1 MVTGKTMHPLPQNV
15 EKTLPHVWSVCRKGA
30 ARQVCTTKHLAPTD
44 PLLFQ
49 GGVDVC
55 CPTCLVAYHALP
67 GSVSW
72 STSLNL
78 KYHSCHNLRPCICQQ
93 RRCNILSW
101 PLQLVVE
108 NLRRLG
114 GRWVQGISR
123 WRSGFLKQPCGELI
137 DWWRTLTVFSIFFL
151 PYPWKWK
158 IGSPEYDWLVSKSAG
173 SASIVHYHDITIIV
187 GEGPRDDIPNLT
199 DLLKCHCCDG
209 EHPKNT
215 ASIGFSCFL
224 LNIHVCIWWSLCFHH
239 HQNNGW
245 PNFDD

>member
-1 MVTGKTMHPLPQNV
+1 MEVWKIIFLSKWVICRFHVNLPGCKHHQPFWEPLLMKLPLMNKVLPALVHVVPTHQLQMSNHFHWCWFFSIHQCTVKRLMVTGKTMHPLPQNV
-15 EKTLPHVWSVCRKGA
+15 EKKMPHVWSICRKGA

-101 PLQLVVE
+101 PLQLVVKTWDDWV
-108 NLRRLG
+108 G
-114 GRWVQGISR
+114 G
-123 WRSGFLKQPCGELI
+123 GFKEFH
-137 DWWRTLTVFSIFFL
+137 DEEVVF
-151 PYPWKWK
+151 
-158 IGSPEYDWLVSKSAG
+158 
-173 SASIVHYHDITIIV
+173 
-187 GEGPRDDIPNLT
+187 
-199 DLLKCHCCDG
+199 
-209 EHPKNT
+209 
-215 ASIGFSCFL
+215 
-224 LNIHVCIWWSLCFHH
+224 
-239 HQNNGW
+239 
-245 PNFDD
+245 